1 MNLKDTLQ
9 AGGAFASTEVHKRTL
24 KLGKKKTADVYVREL
39 SDTDF
44 RAKVGAPYDRS
55 NLIAAAIC
63 DAEGNPVLTIDEAKA
78 LKVSIAR
85 DLEKLCFQVN
95 NEEGTDD
102 EAGKA

>member
-1 MNLKDTLQ
+1 MNLKDTLKS
-9 AGGAFASTEVHKRTL
+9 GGAFASTEVHKRTL
-24 KLGKKKTADVYVREL
+24 KLPKKKTADVYVREL

-63 DAEGNPVLTIDEAKA
+63 DAEGNAIFTVEEAKA
-78 LKVSIAR
+78 LKVNIAR

-95 NEEGTDD
+95 NEDGTEDD
-102 EAGKA
+102 AGKA